1 MAGTLSQC
9 PCWAQGLAG
18 VWLVQRGS
26 CPTGAQLLSISHQR
40 RVYRRTGMNF
50 ILSSRG
56 SNDETY
62 VEVISLLAQYMQC
75 SKCSVNVCGMNKF
88 KRRKEEKRRQRFTP
102 CHLSMQMPHPSHQH
116 THIQHGLL
124 KGLIH
129 YVVNSL
135 PSVTLSAS
143 SSQYQSSLMPRQ
155 QLPPTRQP
163 GVAQMVREHK
173 ARGTGRRR
181 RSAGR
186 RLWCQFGGSV
196 ESWELGGL
204 HGSSVSIFLPRGT
217 KPAATNV
224 CPCGHLIHTLACSPV
239 STRDQHGQ
247 YGRGGREHSGTLWL
261 PGHTAAGPIKRPQH
275 PSFTGCGLATRV
287 VPKEG
292 KPLQPGQRS
301 ETQGRVS

>member
-1 MAGTLSQC
+1 
-9 PCWAQGLAG
+9 
-18 VWLVQRGS
+18 
-26 CPTGAQLLSISHQR
+26 
-40 RVYRRTGMNF
+40 MNF

-173 ARGTGRRR
+173 ARGTRRR
-181 RSAGR
+181 REYVDDNILESMMAENFPILGKETDYV
-186 RLWCQFGGSV
+186 V
-196 ESWELGGL
+196 E
-204 HGSSVSIFLPRGT
+204 
-217 KPAATNV
+217 N
-224 CPCGHLIHTLACSPV
+224 
-239 STRDQHGQ
+239 
-247 YGRGGREHSGTLWL
+247 
-261 PGHTAAGPIKRPQH
+261 PQ
-275 PSFTGCGLATRV
+275 
-287 VPKEG
+287 
-292 KPLQPGQRS
+292 S
-301 ETQGRVS
+301 ETGPTQRGH